1 MRAPPGAG
9 RLTLLGVSDASDL
22 RNRRVP
28 NALCRRREV
37 RAQGAEA
44 RLSLVNE
51 QRSFGDGAVLRRA
64 RRGDEDGILDC
75 IRRLA
80 EYEKE
85 PDAVQTTANDLR
97 QALFGS
103 SPSVFAHVVEK
114 GGQIVAIAVWF
125 LNYSTWTGRNGIY
138 LEDLFVRES
147 ERRNGYGRALLK
159 ALAEVC
165 AERGY
170 RRLEWSVLDWNEPSI
185 RFYRSIGA
193 TGMDEWTVQRL
204 NGAAL
209 ARLAAD

>member
-1 MRAPPGAG
+1 M
-9 RLTLLGVSDASDL
+9 D
-22 RNRRVP
+22 
-28 NALCRRREV
+28 
-37 RAQGAEA
+37 
-44 RLSLVNE
+44 E
-51 QRSFGDGAVLRRA
+51 QRPLSGGGVLRRA
-64 RRGDEDGILDC
+64 RPGDEDGILDC
-75 IRRLA
+75 IRGLA
-80 EYEKE
+80 EYERE
-85 PDAVQTTANDLR
+85 PDAVQTTADDLR
-97 QALFGS
+97 QTLFGP

-114 GGQIVAIAVWF
+114 DGQIVAIAVWF

-147 ERRNGYGRALLK
+147 ERRHGYGRALLK

-204 NGAAL
+204 SGDAL
-209 ARLAAD
+209 ERLAAG

>member
-1 MRAPPGAG
+1 
-9 RLTLLGVSDASDL
+9 VD
-22 RNRRVP
+22 
-28 NALCRRREV
+28 
-37 RAQGAEA
+37 
-44 RLSLVNE
+44 E
-51 QRSFGDGAVLRRA
+51 QRPVRGGAVLRPA

-75 IRRLA
+75 VRRLA

-85 PDAVQTTANDLR
+85 PEAVQATADDLR
-97 QALFGS
+97 QALFGP

-114 GGQIVAIAVWF
+114 GGRIVAIAVWF

-138 LEDLFVRES
+138 LEDLFVHES
-147 ERRNGYGRALLK
+147 ERRHGYGRALLK

-204 NGAAL
+204 SGEAL
-209 ARLAAD
+209 TRLADG